1 MKKNLGARL
10 TALGATAVAVCMTAG
25 FGLSGASADAF
36 DGAAWVV
43 SAQDQSGQTDQAQS
57 DQAAAQEL
65 PETVSEAI
73 PDDATIVSPD
83 LAVTNDGT
91 VKDVKTGDTVT
102 DPRLVGTEATPP
114 DPLEKTDGKTYI
126 PVSVQDAKE
135 AKDAEANGAGTA
147 DAIVATAEPVVSF
160 ASYVDNGQSGQ
171 FDQFAVTPAAER
183 ASSAYW
189 GTYNGSKAFFQGD
202 GQLFV
207 QRAKKVID
215 VSRHNG
221 TIDWQAAKNAGVEGA
236 IIRIGF
242 GASNDNVTAQ
252 MDSQAQRNISEC
264 KRLGIPFGVYL
275 YSYADTTAMAA
286 DEGEYTVRLLKKFGV
301 SPSNLS
307 YPVYYD
313 LEQWTWTG
321 HKPPTSPSAYEQIA
335 RAWYAKLQNAGY
347 GSHLGIY
354 SYTSYLNGP
363 LNASYIHE
371 RTTWVAQYSSR
382 ITYTAFSSNW
392 RGWQYTS
399 VGSINGVGG
408 SVDVNAF
415 GQRTVTSSGNSN
427 SGGSASKPNNSKP
440 NVSKPT
446 YTTKGA
452 IGIYRNAHAWLG
464 SPTANELKV
473 KGGASQSFQNGTVF
487 WESATGNTYATKGG
501 IQGEYAS
508 LRWEQGI
515 LGFPSSDERQ
525 LRGGASQSFAHG
537 QIHWTQALGAHFTRG
552 AIQDHWA
559 ALGWENGWLGY
570 PTGDELTVRGG
581 ASQTF
586 QGGTQFWSPS
596 TGTQAVKGGIL
607 SEYANLRWE
616 QGILG
621 FPTSEERRL
630 NNGAS
635 QSFQNGQI
643 HWTPTAGA
651 HFTRGGIQNYW
662 ASTGWENSWLGYPT
676 SGEQNT
682 NEGVTQIFQHGAVHW
697 RRSDGHV
704 YTSAYVGRV
713 HRGAFCSAN
722 GAVGNGDQDNRILVC
737 ATASD
742 GRLRW
747 RNK

>member
-1 MKKNLGARL
+1 MGVRL
-10 TALGATAVAVCMTAG
+10 VALAAAVSMGVSFGVSGATALDDAVVVQ
-25 FGLSGASADAF
+25 ADAVAG
-36 DGAAWVV
+36 DDQLGAA
-43 SAQDQSGQTDQAQS
+43 Q
-57 DQAAAQEL
+57 AQEL
-65 PETVSEAI
+65 PETVDASI
-73 PDDATIVSPD
+73 PDDATIVSPE
-83 LAVTNDGT
+83 LAVTGDGT

-114 DPLEKTDGKTYI
+114 DPLEKTGGKTYI
-126 PVSVQDAKE
+126 PVSVQDARE
-135 AKDAEANGAGTA
+135 AKNAEVSEANGVDTTNAIADTA
-147 DAIVATAEPVVSF
+147 DSAAGFAGYTDGEQSDQDGVVL
-160 ASYVDNGQSGQ
+160 
-171 FDQFAVTPAAER
+171 AAER

-242 GASNDNVTAQ
+242 GASNDNVDAQ
-252 MDSQAQRNISEC
+252 LDGQAQRNINEC

-286 DEGEYTVRLLKKFGV
+286 EEGDYTVKLLKKLGV
-301 SPSNLS
+301 TPSNLS

-321 HKPPTSPSAYEQIA
+321 HKPPTSPAAYEQIA
-335 RAWYAKLQNAGY
+335 RAWYGRLQNAGY

-363 LNASYIHE
+363 LNASYIHQ

-382 ITYTAFSSNW
+382 ITYTGFASNW

-399 VGSINGVGG
+399 VGEIGGVGG
-408 SVDVNAF
+408 SVDISAF
-415 GQRTVTSSGNSN
+415 GERTVAN
-427 SGGSASKPNNSKP
+427 SGSSNGSANKPGTGNRP
-440 NVSKPT
+440 SKPT
-446 YTTKGA
+446 YNTKGGIA
-452 IGIYRNAHAWLG
+452 IYRNAHAWLG
-464 SPTANELKV
+464 SPTADELKV

-501 IQGEYAS
+501 VQGEYAS
-508 LRWEQGI
+508 LGWEQGI

-525 LRGGASQSFAHG
+525 LRGGVSQSFAHG
-537 QIHWTQALGAHFTRG
+537 QIHWTQATGAHFTRG

-559 ALGWENGWLGY
+559 SLGWENGWLGY
-570 PTGDELTVRGG
+570 LTGDELSVRGG

-586 QGGTQFWSPS
+586 RGGTVFWSSS
-596 TGTQAVKGGIL
+596 TGAHAVKGGIL
-607 SEYANLRWE
+607 GEYAGLRWE

-621 FPTSEERRL
+621 FPTSEERKL

-643 HWTPTAGA
+643 HWSPSTGA

-662 ASTGWENSWLGYPT
+662 ASTGWENGWLGYPT
-676 SGEQNT
+676 SGEIQDPVRRGEVYQN
-682 NEGVTQIFQHGAVHW
+682 FQHGQIHW
-697 RRSDGHV
+697 RSWNGTI
-704 YTSAYVGRV
+704 YTTR
-713 HRGAFCSAN
+713 
-722 GAVGNGDQDNRILVC
+722 
-737 ATASD
+737 
-742 GRLRW
+742 
-747 RNK
+747 